1 MPPST
6 CLPVRLPQGGDIGRC
21 MVVLITDGRANISL
35 AKSNE
40 DPDALAPDA
49 PKPTQVR
56 PVGVDAWVGCV
67 GVGSGLGVGS
77 PKMLQE
83 FSTRFP
89 CHSCFL
95 THPFVP
101 VYLSFCLSFFPSF
114 FLQDEL
120 KDEVRDMAKR
130 LGAAGMNL
138 LVIDTGGLGGVGWL
152 LRVLPVPAGLLGG
165 CPGPAVPCVQGSAV
179 GLARQQA
186 DAVHAC
192 VHRLPCRFSQLQLTR
207 RRLPPA
213 ENKFVSTGFAEEIS
227 KAAGGKYYYLPNA
240 SDAAIAAATS
250 SAMADAKSN

>member
-1 MPPST
+1 
-6 CLPVRLPQGGDIGRC
+6 
-21 MVVLITDGRANISL
+21 
-35 AKSNE
+35 
-40 DPDALAPDA
+40 
-49 PKPTQVR
+49 
-56 PVGVDAWVGCV
+56 
-67 GVGSGLGVGS
+67 
-77 PKMLQE
+77 
-83 FSTRFP
+83 
-89 CHSCFL
+89 
-95 THPFVP
+95 
-101 VYLSFCLSFFPSF
+101 
-114 FLQDEL
+114 
-120 KDEVRDMAKR
+120 MAKR

-138 LVIDTGGLGGVGWL
+138 LVIDTGGLGGVSCGCCL
-152 LRVLPVPAGLLGG
+152 LPAGLLGG
-165 CPGPAVPCVQGSAV
+165 CPVPAVPCVQGSAV